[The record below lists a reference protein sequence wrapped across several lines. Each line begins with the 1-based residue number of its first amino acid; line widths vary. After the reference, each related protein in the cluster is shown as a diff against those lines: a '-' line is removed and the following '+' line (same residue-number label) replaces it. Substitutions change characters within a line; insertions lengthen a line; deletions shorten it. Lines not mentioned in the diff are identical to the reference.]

1 MSNNEFLKIKK
12 DQELEKNEKEYQ
24 LKKEIILKD
33 DKIQKILKDAE
44 NEINEIYKIEGRSAR
59 IDLNI
64 EYHLTTENHEKMK
77 ELEKEYSEEV
87 DKIINKYKEIEA
99 LVNDIPAK
107 DRIEIYKMYNI
118 M

>member
-44 NEINEIYKIEGRSAR
+44 NEINEIYKTEGRSAR

-64 EYHLTTENHEKMK
+64 EYHLTIENHEKMK
-77 ELEKEYSEEV
+77 ELEKEYSEKV

>member
-12 DQELEKNEKEYQ
+12 DQELSKINKEYQ
-24 LKKEIILKD
+24 LKRKEILKQD
-33 DKIQKILKDAE
+33 PIQIKIYQLQE
-44 NEINEIYKIEGRSAR
+44 EINSMY
-59 IDLNI
+59 
-64 EYHLTTENHEKMK
+64 
-77 ELEKEYSEEV
+77 EKEKSLHRVYLSDLLYMTEDTRE
-87 DKIINKYKEIEA
+87 KIGELTHEQEDRKDIIVAKYKEIEA